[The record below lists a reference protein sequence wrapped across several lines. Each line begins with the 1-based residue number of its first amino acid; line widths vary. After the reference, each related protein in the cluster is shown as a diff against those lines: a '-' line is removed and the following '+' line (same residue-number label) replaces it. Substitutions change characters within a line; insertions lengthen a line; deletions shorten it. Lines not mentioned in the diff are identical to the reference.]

1 MASCATCIIMG
12 HMKTISIRELHERT
26 GAWVRRA
33 AELGSITVTERGRP
47 IARLEAVEGPSR
59 QNPFLARK
67 LRPGYKRLMGKLTG
81 GTDSVTMVSEDRAGR

>member
-1 MASCATCIIMG
+1 MC

-26 GAWVRRA
+26 GVWVRRA

-47 IARLEAVEGPSR
+47 IARLEAVESPGR